1 MERVSDVVNRV
12 LEDSFR
18 LLIPMDIRCILATYC
33 LSSSI
38 TGVFWGINH
47 GLGASSPSTATAA
60 KDTTGALAIWTSQ
73 TFQISLMVELSGLH
87 GRGRKRVKAEVEEV
101 QVRES
106 QLRIDLMM
114 DWSTWTD
121 EEVQPPVVPNQAEI
135 SEKARGR
142 LLWFSTFWALV
153 LTCQI
158 RKRTHI
164 SVSLS
169 LSLSRQVLSI
179 LNEVWLHASL
189 LSPSRESLFRTVW
202 IESLSVKLG
211 AFWRWPMRMK
221 TCFLVARWL
230 RGVVHVDDDIF
241 QKSSN

>member
-1 MERVSDVVNRV
+1 MWFARRWSEFQMWWIVCWR
-12 LEDSFR
+12 
-18 LLIPMDIRCILATYC
+18 IPLDIRCILATYF

-73 TFQISLMVELSGLH
+73 TFQFSLMVELSGLH

-106 QLRIDLMM
+106 QLWIDLMM

-142 LLWFSTFWALV
+142 LLWFSTSWAPELAS
-153 LTCQI
+153 TC
-158 RKRTHI
+158 
-164 SVSLS
+164 
-169 LSLSRQVLSI
+169 
-179 LNEVWLHASL
+179 
-189 LSPSRESLFRTVW
+189 P
-202 IESLSVKLG
+202 
-211 AFWRWPMRMK
+211 AF
-221 TCFLVARWL
+221 
-230 RGVVHVDDDIF
+230 
-241 QKSSN
+241 S